1 MREVAIIAFGQT
13 PNRRKELHRND
24 AEMVAPVVADVLKG
38 VGISRSDV
46 DFTCS
51 GSSDFLA
58 GYSFSW
64 VMAID
69 ALGAWPPIQESH
81 IEGEAAW
88 ALYEAW
94 VKMLC
99 HEEIEV
105 ALVYGFGRQ
114 SMSSPREVMV
124 LMNDPY
130 LETPLWPDTIS
141 QAALQARALLDA
153 GLCTERDF
161 AEIAVRNLRHAESNP
176 LAQLSGRLDPDALL
190 ETPTIA
196 SPLRKHDCPPIT
208 DGACAVL
215 LAAGDRA
222 RALCDRPAWIRGL
235 EHRID
240 VQALGRRDL
249 TRSHSAR
256 LAAEAAGAIGTRA
269 DIVELHAPFTP
280 QDWILQRELEI
291 PEGTVINPSG
301 GIHQGNP
308 LMGTGLVRF
317 GEVAARIIRGE
328 ADLGVAHATQGP
340 CLQQNMVGVL
350 EGE

>member
-1 MREVAIIAFGQT
+1 MREIAIIAFSQT
-13 PNRRKELHRND
+13 PNRRKEMSLNES
-24 AEMVAPVVADVLKG
+24 EMLAPVVAELLKG
-38 VGISRSDV
+38 VGLSRTDV

-51 GSSDFLA
+51 GSSDWVA

-64 VMAID
+64 VTAMD
-69 ALGAWPPIQESH
+69 ALGAWPPIIESH
-81 IEGEAAW
+81 VEGEAAW

-105 ALVYGFGRQ
+105 SLVYGFGRQ

-161 AEIAVRNLRHAESNP
+161 AEIAARNLRHAQSNP
-176 LAQLSGRLDPDALL
+176 LAQLSGHPDPDDLL
-190 ETPTIA
+190 EAPTIA

-222 RALCDRPAWIRGL
+222 RALCQRPAWIKGL
-235 EHRID
+235 AHRID
-240 VQALGRRDL
+240 VQSLGRRDL
-249 TRSHSAR
+249 TRSQSAR
-256 LAAEAAGAIGTRA
+256 LAAEAAGAIGGQV
-269 DIVELHAPFTP
+269 DIAELHAPFTP
-280 QDWILQRELEI
+280 QDWILQRELELSN
-291 PEGTVINPSG
+291 GTVINPSG
-301 GIHQGNP
+301 GVHQGNP
-308 LMGTGLVRF
+308 MMGTGLVRF
-317 GEVAARIIRGE
+317 GEVAARIINGE
-328 ADLGVAHATQGP
+328 ADRGIAHGTQGP
-340 CLQQNMVGVL
+340 CLQQNIIGLMG
-350 EGE
+350 GE

>member
-1 MREVAIIAFGQT
+1 MREIAIIAFGQT
-13 PNRRKELHRND
+13 PNRRKELHRNE
-24 AEMVAPVVADVLKG
+24 AEMLAPVVAEVLEG
-38 VGISRSDV
+38 VGLSRTDV

-58 GYSFSW
+58 GHAFSF
-64 VMAID
+64 VVALD

-81 IEGEAAW
+81 VEGEAAW

-114 SMSSPREVMV
+114 SMSSPRDLMV

-161 AEIAVRNLRHAESNP
+161 AEIAARNLRHAESNP
-176 LAQLSGRLDPDALL
+176 LAQLSGRPDPGQLL
-190 ETPTIA
+190 ESPTIA
-196 SPLRKHDCPPIT
+196 SPLRKHDCPTIT
-208 DGACAVL
+208 DGACALL

-222 RALCDRPAWIRGL
+222 RALCNRPAWIRGL
-235 EHRID
+235 DHRIE

-256 LAAEAAGAIGTRA
+256 VAAEAAGAIGARVDVA
-269 DIVELHAPFTP
+269 ELHAPFTP
-280 QDWILQRELEI
+280 QDWILQRELKI
-291 PEGTVINPSG
+291 PDGTVINPSG

-308 LMGTGLVRF
+308 MMGTGLVRF
-317 GEVAARIIRGE
+317 GEVATRIILGE
-328 ADLGVAHATQGP
+328 ADRGVAHGTQGP
-340 CLQQNMVGVL
+340 CLQQNIVGVL

>member
-13 PNRRKELHRND
+13 PNRRKELYLNE
-24 AEMVAPVVADVLKG
+24 AEMLTPVVADVLKG
-38 VGISRSDV
+38 VGLSRTDV

-51 GSSDFLA
+51 GSSDWVA

-64 VMAID
+64 VTAMD

-81 IEGEAAW
+81 VEGEAAW

-105 ALVYGFGRQ
+105 SLVYGFGRQ
-114 SMSSPREVMV
+114 SMSSPREGMV

-161 AEIAVRNLRHAESNP
+161 AEIAARNLRHAQSNP
-176 LAQLSGRLDPDALL
+176 LAQLSGRPDPDDLL
-190 ETPTIA
+190 KEPTIA

-222 RALCDRPAWIRGL
+222 REMCKRPAWIRGL
-235 EHRID
+235 AHRID

-256 LAAEAAGAIGTRA
+256 LAAEAAGAIGGRVDVA
-269 DIVELHAPFTP
+269 ELHAPFTS

-291 PEGTVINPSG
+291 PESTVINPSG

-317 GEVAARIIRGE
+317 GEVAARIINGE
-328 ADLGVAHATQGP
+328 ADRGVAHGTQGP
-340 CLQQNMVGVL
+340 CLQQNIIGLM